1 MIVRIQKGVLEGAL
15 RSAARA
21 TSPNVP
27 MIAADNFLFRASADD
42 CLQIVGTNL
51 DMGLSVRCAGDVVRS
66 GDALVSR
73 HILAVAKEMPAGDVQ
88 ITVDGDHCE
97 IISLETGAFFS
108 LRSTGYHEDFPD
120 PFRGEGFSRHLS
132 IARTDLAQISED
144 VGFAVSHDMTRMA
157 LTGIQIEHQ
166 QSQILAV
173 ATDGKILSRRC
184 APAFIEPGSFNPAI
198 IIPPEI
204 LAAFLA
210 SCDAPH
216 IALSLSA
223 SRQELRLCS
232 AEDGGT
238 IDAWCR
244 LIDGPYPEW
253 RKVVRADSRY
263 YVELKRATLTSCLRR
278 MDAAGAKAVRVA
290 VTGSSCS
297 VSFESLQ
304 TGASGVE
311 GFSCLS
317 ASSATALEL
326 GIDCELLLSVL
337 RYAPST
343 LALGINEPLQ
353 AIHITP
359 GQDASTTDGDPLL
372 IIMPVRLGD

>member
-1 MIVRIQKGVLEGAL
+1 MIIRIEQNALEGAL

-21 TSPNVP
+21 TSPDVP

-73 HILAVAKEMPAGDVQ
+73 HILAVAKELPAGDVQ
-88 ITVDGDHCE
+88 ITIEGDHCE
-97 IISLETGAFFS
+97 IVSLETGAFFS

-120 PFRGEGFSRHLS
+120 PFRGDGFSRHLS
-132 IARTDLAQISED
+132 IARTDLAQISDD

-166 QSQILAV
+166 QGRILAV
-173 ATDGKILSRRC
+173 ATNGWILSRRS
-184 APAFIEPGSFNPAI
+184 APAFVEPGSTATPI
-198 IIPPEI
+198 IVPPTI

-223 SRQELRLCS
+223 SRQELRLSS

-253 RKVVRADSRY
+253 RKVVRADSRHHI
-263 YVELKRATLTSCLRR
+263 EIDRSPLIACLRR
-278 MDAAGAKAVRVA
+278 MDAAGAEFVRLA
-290 VTGSSCS
+290 FTGSHCS
-297 VSFESLQ
+297 VSFEVLQ

-311 GFSCLS
+311 GFSCLA
-317 ASSATALEL
+317 ASSATGLEVGL
-326 GIDCELLLSVL
+326 DCDLLLSVL
-337 RYAPST
+337 RHAQST
-343 LALGINEPLQ
+343 LSLCIDEPLQ
-353 AIHITP
+353 GIHITP
-359 GQDASTTDGDPLL
+359 GQGAPTTDGDPLL
-372 IIMPVRLGD
+372 IIMPVRLGE